1 MPKGISSFRKGGFC
15 MTWKKKFLFILCS
28 VLAVLASGCRREE
41 QQPPKQPEETIELTE
56 EEERILCE
64 LYVDEERIREGKLYG
79 YQETCLE
86 QLRFAMDYLEEKYP
100 DKDFTILAIHP
111 KSKINMRTTVEFY
124 ELGDT
129 ENYHNLFIE
138 PDADGW
144 VGEDDFEG

>member
-1 MPKGISSFRKGGFC
+1 

-28 VLAVLASGCRREE
+28 VLAVLASGCKREE
-41 QQPPKQPEETIELTE
+41 QQPPKQPEETIELTD

-86 QLRFAMDYLEEKYP
+86 QLWFAMDYLEEKYP
-100 DKDFTILAIHP
+100 GEDFTILAIHP
-111 KSKINMRTTVEFY
+111 KSKVTLRTTVEFY
-124 ELGDT
+124 EPGNT

-138 PDADGW
+138 PDGDGW

>member
-1 MPKGISSFRKGGFC
+1 

-28 VLAVLASGCRREE
+28 VLTVLASGCRREE
-41 QQPPKQPEETIELTE
+41 QQPPKQPEETIELTD

-100 DKDFTILAIHP
+100 NKDFEILTIHP
-111 KSKINMRTTVEFY
+111 KSKVTMRTTVEFY
-124 ELGDT
+124 EPGYT
-129 ENYHNLFIE
+129 ESYHNLFIE
-138 PDADGW
+138 PNGDGW
-144 VGEDDFEG
+144 TGVDDFEN

>member
-1 MPKGISSFRKGGFC
+1 
-15 MTWKKKFLFILCS
+15 MTWKKKFLFIMCS

-41 QQPPKQPEETIELTE
+41 QQPPKQPEETIELTD

-111 KSKINMRTTVEFY
+111 KSKVTLRTTVEFY
-124 ELGDT
+124 EPGDA
-129 ENYHNLFIE
+129 ENYHNLFID
-138 PDADGW
+138 PDVDGW
-144 VGEDDFEG
+144 TGVDDYEG